1 MAIRIIDLETTGID
15 STDHVVE
22 VGSVDLLSDGSIG
35 RYQEY
40 LIKPPCLSLPKI
52 ISGRI
57 GDAVQPSS
65 EWRQWRQ
72 IVGRLDA
79 RGHLS
84 VMPSACALD
93 CNTSHRRKEF
103 AAGAPRRRSAF
114 DPGTRGAMCR
124 LSVPHSHFATAIQA
138 RSAGREYPWP

>member
-1 MAIRIIDLETTGID
+1 MARTDAIMLGAGIVGTSIALHLAKRGLSVALIDRAG
-15 STDHVVE
+15 
-22 VGSVDLLSDGSIG
+22 VGEQTL
-35 RYQEY
+35 Y
-40 LIKPPCLSLPKI
+40 LPKI
-52 ISGRI
+52 TSGCI
-57 GDAVQPSS
+57 GDAAQPSS

-93 CNTSHRRKEF
+93 CNTSPKRKEF
-103 AAGAPRRRSAF
+103 AAGAPRRRSTF

-138 RSAGREYPWP
+138 RSTGREYPWP